1 MVLKDNE
8 KNKAYGKY
16 HARKRQNEEAEKEFN
31 ILNASYVSND
41 RKKLKRNKRNGKIQK
56 WK

>member
-16 HARKRQNEEAEKEFN
+16 RARKRQNEEAEKEFN